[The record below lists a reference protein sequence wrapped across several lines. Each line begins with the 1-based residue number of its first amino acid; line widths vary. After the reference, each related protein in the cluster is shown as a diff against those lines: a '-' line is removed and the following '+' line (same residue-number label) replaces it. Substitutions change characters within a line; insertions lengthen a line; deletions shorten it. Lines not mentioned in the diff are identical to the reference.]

1 VVVVVVEVEWLLA
14 GGGTLPPSLKRAKCS
29 RGGAVFVFVCVCVCV
44 CVPVCVCVRVCVR
57 VDTSV
62 HLYTHTHTHTHTHT
76 GTHTHTHTHT
86 HQGACAA
93 DSSRQRPRVVV
104 CHNGRAGRRPRG
116 RALLPR
122 QPILATV
129 SGVDSKEVE
138 TDWDAGA
145 TARGRLIAPRRSKWS
160 LSCFT
165 AEPDLDSSANITQL

>member
-76 GTHTHTHTHT
+76 QVHTHTHTHTHT
-86 HQGACAA
+86 REPAPPTLPANDPESSFVTTGGLGGDPVEELFYRDNRFWPLSAA
-93 DSSRQRPRVVV
+93 WIPRKLKQT
-104 CHNGRAGRRPRG
+104 GMQERPRG
-116 RALLPR
+116 
-122 QPILATV
+122 
-129 SGVDSKEVE
+129 G
-138 TDWDAGA
+138 
-145 TARGRLIAPRRSKWS
+145 
-160 LSCFT
+160 
-165 AEPDLDSSANITQL
+165 DL